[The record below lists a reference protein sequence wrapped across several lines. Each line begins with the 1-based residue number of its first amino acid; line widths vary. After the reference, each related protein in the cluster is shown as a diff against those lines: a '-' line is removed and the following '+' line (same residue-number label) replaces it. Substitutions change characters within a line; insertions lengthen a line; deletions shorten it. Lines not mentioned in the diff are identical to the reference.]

1 MWVFV
6 DTSVFVAALLSDRGA
21 SSYILEH
28 ASFVGVKLV
37 TSEYVIEEWH
47 ATVLS
52 KFPSKYSRL
61 LDLLIALDIEVVRTP
76 ARPTLLKY
84 QRLMSDAKDVPIL
97 AAFIKSPARYLISLD
112 KDFLRLT
119 LPIKTIL
126 TPGDFLM
133 QLRAVSW
140 QKWLPRGSW
149 FGSPELFNGLRQHT
163 GIQIQ
168 THGRDRAGLG
178 AAQHIPRAANFK
190 VFHGEC

>member
-119 LPIKTIL
+119 LQIKTIL

-133 QLRAVSW
+133 QLRAVS
-140 QKWLPRGSW
+140 
-149 FGSPELFNGLRQHT
+149 
-163 GIQIQ
+163 
-168 THGRDRAGLG
+168 
-178 AAQHIPRAANFK
+178 
-190 VFHGEC
+190 